1 MPVRAHPGHLG
12 GLRSLNVFRSK
23 SVFNGVFVWAS
34 WALYS
39 KKRRFPARAGAHT
52 MGAQLGN
59 GTVPIALAGLD
70 EGLLSL
76 SLSDLLYMEN
86 PYSYKDFSGE

>member
-1 MPVRAHPGHLG
+1 
-12 GLRSLNVFRSK
+12 
-23 SVFNGVFVWAS
+23 
-34 WALYS
+34 
-39 KKRRFPARAGAHT
+39 

-86 PYSYKDFSGE
+86 PYSYKDISGE